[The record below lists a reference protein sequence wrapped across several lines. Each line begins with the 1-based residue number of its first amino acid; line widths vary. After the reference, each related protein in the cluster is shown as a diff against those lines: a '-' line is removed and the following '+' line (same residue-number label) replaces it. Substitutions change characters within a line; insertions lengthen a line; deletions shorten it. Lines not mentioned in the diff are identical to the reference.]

1 MSGILD
7 FLCVGAH
14 ADDVELG
21 MGGTVAK
28 MASLG
33 RRGAILDVTDASAGT
48 RGTSEERLRE
58 AAEAARILG
67 VERYNL
73 GFRDGHLDH
82 RDESS
87 RKSFGEFLRRHR
99 PRVVFTHPTRD
110 RHPDHEQVAAL
121 VREMAFLAGLAKF
134 ELEGDPF
141 RPARVFHWMGARD
154 GQPDFCVDVSEQWA
168 ARNRAIDAYA
178 SQFGPGGPQTPIS
191 GAAFREVLEARGRHL
206 GSRIRAVHAE
216 GFFCEELPEVADPCG
231 LADRVF

>member
-1 MSGILD
+1 MNEPLD

-28 MASLG
+28 MARRG
-33 RRGAILDVTDASAGT
+33 RRGAIVDLTDASAGT
-48 RGTSEERLRE
+48 RGTPEERLE
-58 AAEAARILG
+58 EAARAAAILG
-67 VERYNL
+67 VGRFNL

-82 RDESS
+82 RDEAL
-87 RKSFGEFLRRHR
+87 RRRFGEFLRLHR

-110 RHPDHEQVAAL
+110 RHPDHEQTAAL
-121 VREMAFLAGLAKF
+121 VREMSFLAGLAKF
-134 ELEGDPF
+134 ELVGEPF

-154 GQPDFCVDVSEQWA
+154 GAPDFCVDVSAEWKTRDA
-168 ARNRAIDAYA
+168 SIDAYA
-178 SQFGPGGPQTPIS
+178 SQFGKEGPETPIS
-191 GAAFREVLEARGRHL
+191 GASFRELLEARGRHL

-216 GFFCEELPEVADPCG
+216 GFFCEEIPEVADPCG